1 MPIVFGYRRAAHADP
16 RIRRRLKLR
25 DLDTLMAVAQW
36 GSMAKAATHLRV
48 SQPAVSKAIADME
61 HTLGVRLLDRLAQGI
76 EPTLYGRALL
86 KSAAAVFDDV
96 RQGINEIEFLGDSTA
111 GEVRIGATE
120 PMIAGLLPA
129 VLDRLHRQS
138 PRIAFHVT
146 QITLV
151 MAQVRELR
159 ERNVDLT
166 LGRLVRPLDDD
177 MNAEEL
183 FDEHVF
189 VVAGTNCPWARRRKI
204 ELAEL
209 MNEPWAIPPRETF
222 IGSLFAD
229 AFQAQGLGFPQT
241 KVIAGSFQL
250 YFALLAT
257 GRYLAILPGSMLRF
271 SGKRLGVKILPVDFP
286 IQPWPVA
293 IVTLKKRTLSPVVHL
308 FIDCV
313 REVAKPLANQTAP
326 RHQRGEL
333 EPKGEPGESAPR
345 DAPAERFSPIGSGAQ
360 APLFSCRNRA
370 RNDFGGGQLG
380 PDRREPCRPATP
392 APRTMRSFASSF
404 RATRA
409 CWRCCGLS

>member
-1 MPIVFGYRRAAHADP
+1 MPWDA

-48 SQPAVSKAIADME
+48 SASHIEGDCRHGAYARGAPV
-61 HTLGVRLLDRLAQGI
+61 DRLAQGI

-96 RQGINEIEFLGDSTA
+96 RQGINEIEFLGNSTA

-129 VLDRLHRQS
+129 VLDRLHRQY

-151 MAQVRELR
+151 MAQVREVR

-189 VVAGTNCPWARRRKI
+189 VVAGTNCP
-204 ELAEL
+204 
-209 MNEPWAIPPRETF
+209 
-222 IGSLFAD
+222 
-229 AFQAQGLGFPQT
+229 
-241 KVIAGSFQL
+241 
-250 YFALLAT
+250 
-257 GRYLAILPGSMLRF
+257 
-271 SGKRLGVKILPVDFP
+271 
-286 IQPWPVA
+286 
-293 IVTLKKRTLSPVVHL
+293 
-308 FIDCV
+308 
-313 REVAKPLANQTAP
+313 
-326 RHQRGEL
+326 
-333 EPKGEPGESAPR
+333 
-345 DAPAERFSPIGSGAQ
+345 
-360 APLFSCRNRA
+360 
-370 RNDFGGGQLG
+370 
-380 PDRREPCRPATP
+380 
-392 APRTMRSFASSF
+392 
-404 RATRA
+404 
-409 CWRCCGLS
+409 